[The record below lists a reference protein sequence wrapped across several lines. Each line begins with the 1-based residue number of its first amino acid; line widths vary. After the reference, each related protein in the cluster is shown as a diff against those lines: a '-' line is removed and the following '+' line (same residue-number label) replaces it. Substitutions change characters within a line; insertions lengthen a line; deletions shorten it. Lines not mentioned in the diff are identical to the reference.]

1 MNSFI
6 REKIID
12 FLSTFVFLIA
22 LSISIFLL
30 QQTGFTMDKITI
42 MDLVIITLATFRI
55 IRMLM
60 YEKIFSIIR
69 YFINSNGDKLFYRS
83 VGNLVKCPW
92 CTGVWAALFTFVL
105 HYLIPFGYF
114 LNYFFAIS
122 GVASVMVVAV
132 NILNYKSDILKK
144 ERTEE

>member
-1 MNSFI
+1 MNSFV
-6 REKIID
+6 REKVID

-30 QQTGFTMDKITI
+30 QQNGFKIDIITI
-42 MDLVIITLATFRI
+42 LDLIIITLATFRV

-60 YEKIFSIIR
+60 YEKIFGIIR
-69 YFINSNGDKLFYRS
+69 YFINSRGEKLFFNS

-92 CTGVWAALFTFVL
+92 CTGVWAALFIFDL
-105 HYLIPFGYF
+105 HYLLPYGIY
-114 LNYFFAIS
+114 LNYLLAIS

-132 NILNYKSDILKK
+132 NNLNYKSDILKK
-144 ERTEE
+144 ERTQE